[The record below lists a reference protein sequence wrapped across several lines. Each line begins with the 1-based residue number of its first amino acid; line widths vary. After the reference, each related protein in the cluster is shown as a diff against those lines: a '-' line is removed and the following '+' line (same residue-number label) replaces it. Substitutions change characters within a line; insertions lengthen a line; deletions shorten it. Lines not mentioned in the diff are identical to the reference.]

1 MRPDM
6 IYQAFDVNTS
16 VKNATITD
24 LANRNESIH
33 KLNSSKVLALH

>member
-1 MRPDM
+1 M
-6 IYQAFDVNTS
+6 IYQAFDKNTS

-24 LANRNESIH
+24 LANRNESIP